1 MHRLYRVLL
10 LIESSRASGRSLL
23 RGIAGFARHHGRWL
37 CHWET
42 GGLEKAWPH
51 LRTFQADGII
61 MRDVDRVEEAMEYHV
76 PLVVVG
82 HSRHEVPGVVNL
94 VSNSETIGRLG
105 AEHLLNC
112 GLKHLAFYGLSG
124 VPWSEERAASFSARV
139 AAAGLA
145 AHHYQTPPGTSGE
158 DERRGLAEWL
168 LRLPHPVGIM
178 ACNDDHGQQVIEAA
192 KLAGLRLPDE
202 VAVLGVDNDELVCEL
217 SSPPMSSVAVN
228 FERAGYESAQLLDR
242 LMRGQQPSTN
252 RIVAQAVGVITRQ
265 STDILAVQDPRLAAA
280 LRFIR
285 THADAPLTV
294 SEVARAAGM
303 SRRALEKQFR
313 ALLDRS
319 IRREIARVRV
329 ERICRLLEET
339 NRPISHI
346 AEAMGFQGQEHFA
359 RYFRAEKG
367 MTPLAYRRKFARW

>member
-1 MHRLYRVLL
+1 MHRLHRVLL
-10 LIESSRASGRSLL
+10 LIESSRAAGRSLL

-51 LRTFQADGII
+51 LRAFQADGII
-61 MRDVDRVEEAMEYHV
+61 MRDVDRVEEALEYHV

-94 VSNSETIGRLG
+94 VSDSETIGRLG

-112 GLKHLAFYGLSG
+112 GLKHLAFYGLDG
-124 VPWSEERAASFSARV
+124 VPWSEERAASFAFRV
-139 AAAGLA
+139 AAAGLP
-145 AHHYQTPPGTSGE
+145 AHLYRTPPGASSKAE
-158 DERRGLAEWL
+158 QQGLAEWL
-168 LRLPHPVGIM
+168 RRLPRPVGVM
-178 ACNDDHGQQVIEAA
+178 ACNDDRGQQVIEAA
-192 KLAGLRLPDE
+192 KIAGLRLPDE

-217 SSPPMSSVAVN
+217 SAPPMTSVAVN

-242 LMRGQQPSTN
+242 LMRGQTPPAN
-252 RIVAQAVGVITRQ
+252 RIVARAVGVVTRQ
-265 STDILAVQDPRLAAA
+265 STDILAVQDPRVAAA

-285 THADAPLTV
+285 THADVPLSV
-294 SEVARAAGM
+294 AEVARASGM
-303 SRRALEKQFR
+303 SRRALEQQFR

-346 AEAMGFQGQEHFA
+346 AEAMGFAGQEHFA

>member
-1 MHRLYRVLL
+1 MRRFYRVLL
-10 LIESSRASGRSLL
+10 LIESSRAAGRSLL
-23 RGIAGFARHHGRWL
+23 RGMAGFARHHGRWL

-61 MRDVDRVEEAMEYHV
+61 MRDVDRVEEALEYHV

-94 VSNSETIGRLG
+94 VSDSETIGRLG

-112 GLKHLAFYGLSG
+112 GLQHLAYSGLAG
-124 VPWSEERAASFSARV
+124 VPWSEERAGSFCRRV
-139 AAAGLA
+139 AAAGLQ
-145 AHHYQTPPGTSGE
+145 AHYHQTPPGASGQE
-158 DERRGLAEWL
+158 ERRGLAEWL
-168 LRLPHPVGIM
+168 LGLPHPVGVM

-202 VAVLGVDNDELVCEL
+202 VAVVGVDNDELVCEL
-217 SSPPMSSVAVN
+217 SAPPMSSVAVN
-228 FERAGYESAQLLDR
+228 FERAGYEAAHLLDR
-242 LMRGQQPSTN
+242 LMRGQRPPAS
-252 RIVAQAVGVITRQ
+252 RIVARAVGVVTRQ
-265 STDILAVQDPRLAAA
+265 STDILAVQDARVAAA

-285 THADAPLTV
+285 QHAAMPV
-294 SEVARAAGM
+294 SVREVARASGL

-313 ALLDRS
+313 TLLDRS

-329 ERICRLLEET
+329 ERICRMLEET
-339 NRPISHI
+339 NRPISEI
-346 AEAMGFQGQEHFA
+346 AEAMGFEGQQHFA

>member
-1 MHRLYRVLL
+1 MPHLYRVLL

-51 LRTFQADGII
+51 LRAFQAEGII
-61 MRDVDRVEEAMEYHV
+61 MRDVDRVDEALEYHV

-82 HSRHEVPGVVNL
+82 HSRQEIPGVVNL
-94 VSNSETIGRLG
+94 VSDSETIGRLG

-112 GLKHLAFYGLSG
+112 GLKNIAFYGLAG
-124 VPWSEERAASFSARV
+124 VPWSEERAASFTARV
-139 AAAGLA
+139 AEAGLET
-145 AHHYQTPPGTSGE
+145 HQYRTPPGISSE
-158 DERRGLAEWL
+158 EERQALARWL
-168 LRLPHPVGIM
+168 ASLPHPLGVM

-192 KLAGLRLPDE
+192 KIAGLRLPDE

-242 LMRGQQPSTN
+242 LMRGQSPPAM
-252 RIVAQAVGVITRQ
+252 RIVARAVGVVTRQ
-265 STDILAVQDPRLAAA
+265 STDILAVQDVRVAAA
-280 LRFIR
+280 LRYIR
-285 THADAPLTV
+285 THADVPLTV
-294 SEVARAAGM
+294 TEVARASGM

-339 NRPISHI
+339 NQPISQI
-346 AEAMGFQGQEHFA
+346 AEAMGFVGQEHFA

-367 MTPLAYRRKFARW
+367 ITPLAYRRKFARY

>member
-1 MHRLYRVLL
+1 MRQLYRVLL
-10 LIESSRASGRSLL
+10 LIESSRAAGRSLL
-23 RGIAGFARHHGRWL
+23 RGIAGFARHHGSWL

-61 MRDVDRVEEAMEYHV
+61 MRDVDRVEEALEYRV
-76 PLVVVG
+76 PVVVVG
-82 HSRHEVPGVVNL
+82 HSRQEIPGVVNL
-94 VSNSETIGRLG
+94 VSDCLTIGRLG

-112 GLKHLAFYGLSG
+112 GLRNLAFYGLAG
-124 VPWSEERAASFSARV
+124 VPWSEDRAASFTARV
-139 AAAGLA
+139 AEAGLTT
-145 AHHYQTPPGTSGE
+145 HDHQTPPESSGE
-158 DERRGLAEWL
+158 EERRALAEWL
-168 LRLPHPVGIM
+168 TRLPHPVGVM
-178 ACNDDHGQQVIEAA
+178 ACNDDRGQQVIEAA

-217 SSPPMSSVAVN
+217 SSPPMTSVAVN

-242 LMRGQQPSTN
+242 LMRGQQPPFM
-252 RIVAQAVGVITRQ
+252 RIVAPAVGVVTRQ
-265 STDILAVQDPRLAAA
+265 STDILAVQDTRVAAA

-285 THADAPLTV
+285 THAHAPLTV
-294 SEVARAAGM
+294 AEVARASGL

-313 ALLDRS
+313 NLLDRS

-339 NRPISHI
+339 NQPISQI
-346 AEAMGFQGQEHFA
+346 AEAMGFEGQQHFA

-367 MTPLAYRRKFARW
+367 LTPLAYRRKFARW